1 MLIFTFAQTTIL
13 DTSTFNYTDSFII
26 TKYFKYNV
34 PSWWYTTFGAP
45 HDISTDAPSIITDIF
60 IDGVKLLQAETYA
73 QLPDNIGTWF
83 YNAGTGQLSIHFSHD
98 VTPESIEIQY
108 GNGFGFSDNG
118 LVYIDSTLY
127 LPYLKNVPT
136 INKQEDL
143 VGYSKPS
150 YINASIT
157 VANENGVLDNL
168 KDEALIGN
176 TAFLSYI
183 DDDKI
188 IDNQASSADVIR
200 LATWFI
206 DTLTEGMDEWRFS
219 VQDTR
224 KVDLK
229 VPTRTFLLSDYP
241 NLEPS
246 DEGKIV
252 PLIYGKVR
260 RAPCTPTNPTA
271 TGSTSATFRVGELYT
286 TLHTVYVKINDTW
299 VTRTPSSEDA
309 ANGTFTIPNARATS
323 NDAPYECVADVT
335 GIAIV
340 RASDVIKD
348 LYNRFANIPFNDL
361 YYDTLRWAEEE
372 TALPTFGLVVSEK
385 TDIIQ
390 VINRVQNG
398 VYPGFRFSVDVNGK
412 RVIIVDDRTKPISRF
427 VDSIRIFNRERLQIE
442 ENSEFLFNSVT
453 VAYDKEYAGGKLKR
467 VTNDDYEDSVI
478 TNYQWKNTQEI
489 ELLLNDDDLATEA
502 AAAKALEYSLP
513 SRVAQP
519 QFVGNDFFTTEI
531 YDIIAFNT
539 ALDDT
544 AEIWTG
550 TAPSRPF
557 FGVLVG
563 QVLSVD
569 PDYANKSTNMRL
581 RILPDRTYSADIN
594 LLAADGDFIF
604 GGDDVGFFEVV
615 EVAN

>member
-1 MLIFTFAQTTIL
+1 MLIFTFAKTTIL

-26 TKYFKYNV
+26 TKYFKYDV
-34 PSWWYTTFGAP
+34 PAWWYTTFGAP
-45 HDISTDAPSIITDIF
+45 HDISVEAPSIITDIF
-60 IDGVKLLQAETYA
+60 IDGIKLLQAETYA

-83 YNAGTGQLSIHFSHD
+83 YDAGTGQLSIHFSHD
-98 VTPESIEIQY
+98 VTPESVEIQY

-118 LVYIDSTLY
+118 LLYIDSTLY

-150 YINASIT
+150 YLNASIT

-176 TAFLSYI
+176 TGFLSYI

-188 IDNQASSADVIR
+188 VDNQASSSDVVR

-206 DTLTEGMDEWRFS
+206 DTLTWGMDEIRFS

-224 KVDLK
+224 KIDLK
-229 VPTRTFLLSDYP
+229 VPTRTFLISDYP
-241 NLEPS
+241 DLDPTN
-246 DEGKIV
+246 EGKLV

-260 RAPCTPTNPTA
+260 RAPCTATEPGV
-271 TGSTSATFRVGELYT
+271 TGSTSATYRVGELYT
-286 TLHTVYVKINDTW
+286 TLHTVYVKIEDTW

-309 ANGTFTIPNARATS
+309 ANGTFRIPNARATV
-323 NDAPYECVADVT
+323 NDAPYECAVDVT
-335 GIAIV
+335 GITITY
-340 RASDVIKD
+340 ASDVIKD
-348 LYNRFANIPFNDL
+348 LYNRYADIPFNDL
-361 YYDTLRWAEEE
+361 YYDTLRWADEEVL
-372 TALPTFGLVVSEK
+372 LPTFGFVVSES
-385 TDIIQ
+385 TDIMQ
-390 VINRVQNG
+390 VINRAQNG
-398 VYPGFRFSVDVNGK
+398 VYPGFRFTVDVNGK
-412 RVIIVDDRTKPISRF
+412 RIIIVDDRTKPVLRF
-427 VDSIRIFNRERLQIE
+427 VDSILIFNRERLQIE
-442 ENSEFLFNSVT
+442 ENSEFLFKSVT
-453 VAYDKEYAGGKLKR
+453 VAYDKEYSGGTFKR

-478 TNYQWKNTQEI
+478 ADYQWKNTTELQ
-489 ELLLNDDDLATEA
+489 LLLNDTALATSA
-502 AAAKALEYSLP
+502 AAARALEYSLP

-519 QFVGNDFFTTEI
+519 QFVGTDFFTTEI

-550 TAPSRPF
+550 VTPDRPF

-569 PDYANKSTNMRL
+569 PDYNNKSTNMLL
-581 RILPDRTYSADIN
+581 RILPDRTYSADLN
-594 LLAADGDFIF
+594 LLATDVDDEYLVTDDDSFI
-604 GGDDVGFFEVV
+604 EYV
-615 EVAN
+615 E